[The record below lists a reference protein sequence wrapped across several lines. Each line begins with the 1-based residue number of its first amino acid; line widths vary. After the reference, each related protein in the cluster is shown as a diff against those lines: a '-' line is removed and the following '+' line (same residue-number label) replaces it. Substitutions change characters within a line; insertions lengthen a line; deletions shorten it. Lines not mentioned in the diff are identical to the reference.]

1 MQKIFH
7 PELAGFKKGG
17 VSLLDADSVE
27 YRTRV
32 ADELIRLQRD
42 VITYA
47 QCLARYICAGPE
59 KLLIVVLDNCDK
71 RTRDEQLTM
80 FQVAHWVQT
89 EFRALVILP
98 IRDVTFERH
107 RHEPPLDTA
116 LKGLI
121 FRIEPPNFI
130 DVLQARVRL
139 ALQEMHASSETSST
153 LSYILPNGI
162 RVSYPISDQA
172 MYLASILRSLY
183 THDKFVRRL
192 MTGLAGRDIRRT
204 LELFLDFCIS
214 GHIGEDE
221 VYKIRYYKGEY
232 SLSLSV
238 VARVLLRVQRR
249 YYNGDAAY
257 VRNIVQC
264 DPADPLPDHFVR
276 LSVLHWLDKH
286 QRIEGPAG
294 VRGFHQVTR
303 LVREL
308 VSLGHDAQ
316 RIRAELLY
324 LVKTE
329 CVVPEHLRRDNV
341 GDNDLI
347 TLSASG
353 LVHLQLMA
361 NPDYL
366 AACAEDTWISDE
378 GLAYRIAGRI
388 GSADIQQHY
397 SRLTT
402 AKIATEFVEYLK
414 ARSSERLGSPGFY
427 MEQKHGTRTLDTK
440 RNRIGR

>member
-1 MQKIFH
+1 MSLVALPDDIKAKSVWVRINLNEAPLETTIAYDWLAKAIIDQLSSELPVGIDTENATLVQKIFH
-7 PELAGFKKGG
+7 PELATFKKGG

-47 QCLARYICAGPE
+47 QCLARYICAGPV

-121 FRIEPPNFI
+121 FRIEPPSFI

-162 RVSYPISDQA
+162 RVSYPASDQA

-192 MTGLAGRDIRRT
+192 MTGLAGRDIRRAV
-204 LELFLDFCIS
+204 ELFLDFCIS

-232 SLSLSV
+232 NLPLSI
-238 VARVLLRVQRR
+238 VARVHGLVRQLLTFVFSEQRDGSCSSSR
-249 YYNGDAAY
+249 RESDAARG
-257 VRNIVQC
+257 VPS
-264 DPADPLPDHFVR
+264 PAAHR
-276 LSVLHWLDKH
+276 
-286 QRIEGPAG
+286 
-294 VRGFHQVTR
+294 
-303 LVREL
+303 
-308 VSLGHDAQ
+308 
-316 RIRAELLY
+316 
-324 LVKTE
+324 
-329 CVVPEHLRRDNV
+329 
-341 GDNDLI
+341 
-347 TLSASG
+347 
-353 LVHLQLMA
+353 
-361 NPDYL
+361 
-366 AACAEDTWISDE
+366 
-378 GLAYRIAGRI
+378 
-388 GSADIQQHY
+388 
-397 SRLTT
+397 
-402 AKIATEFVEYLK
+402 
-414 ARSSERLGSPGFY
+414 
-427 MEQKHGTRTLDTK
+427 
-440 RNRIGR
+440 